1 MTIRVL
7 AIIAASIAMIAGV
20 VNGQREDVSRP
31 PIIDMHMH
39 AMPADYFG
47 KPSTKMCMTGMTFP
61 WVDPKDLKAPISH
74 CDGPELESAAS
85 EEEIIRRTVA
95 VMGQYNITGVVSAS
109 ATGVSSPIDRLERW
123 HTAAPTRVIPAI
135 LSNGQVPLDSIR
147 AWAQEKKIR
156 VIGELT
162 FQYTG
167 YEFSDPLPERH
178 FAMAEELDLPIGIH
192 VGPGAP
198 GQAYFFGAPRYR
210 ARLGNPLLLE
220 EPLLRHP
227 KLRLYVMHAGW
238 PMLDEMLALLYSHPQ
253 VNVDVGFISWGLP
266 RAEFH
271 AYLRRLVEAGF
282 GRRVMFGSDQMIW
295 PETLRVAI
303 EAIESATF
311 LSAEQKR
318 DILYN
323 NAARFLRLTPG
334 ASSPVKHHE

>member
-1 MTIRVL
+1 MRSF
-7 AIIAASIAMIAGV
+7 AIITASITMIAGAV
-20 VNGQREDVSRP
+20 GGQRVDVSRP

-39 AMPADYFG
+39 AYPPDYFG
-47 KPSTKMCMTGMTFP
+47 KPPRKMCTGMAFP
-61 WVDPKDLKAPISH
+61 WVDPADLKSPITH
-74 CDGPELESAAS
+74 CEGPQFESAAS

-95 VMGQYNITGVVSAS
+95 VMEQYNITGVVSAS
-109 ATGVSSPIDRLERW
+109 AAGVSSPIERLERW
-123 HTAAPTRVIPAI
+123 QTAAKSRVIPAI

-147 AWAQEKKIR
+147 AWAEEKKIR

-162 FQYTG
+162 FQYAG
-167 YEFSDPLPERH
+167 YEFSDSLPERY
-178 FAMAEELDLPIGIH
+178 FALGEELDLPIGIH

-198 GQAYFFGAPRYR
+198 GEASFFGSPRYR
-210 ARLGNPLLLE
+210 ARLGSPLLLE

-238 PMLDEMLALLYSHPQ
+238 PMLDQMLALLYSHPQ
-253 VNVDVGFISWGLP
+253 VNVDVGFISWALP

-282 GRRVMFGSDQMIW
+282 GTRVMFGSDQIIW
-295 PETLRVAI
+295 PETVRVAI

-311 LSAEQKR
+311 LTAEQKR
-318 DILYN
+318 DIFYN

-334 ASSPVKHHE
+334 ASSTKKDRE

>member
-1 MTIRVL
+1 MSMRIL
-7 AIIAASIAMIAGV
+7 AIVAASTAVISGAV
-20 VNGQREDVSRP
+20 SGQRGDVSRP

-39 AMPADYFG
+39 AVPADYFG
-47 KPSTKMCMTGMTFP
+47 EPPTKMCSTGMTFP
-61 WVDPKDLKAPISH
+61 WVDPTDLKAPVSH
-74 CDGPELESAAS
+74 CDGPEFESAVS

-95 VMGQYNITGVVSAS
+95 VMEQYNIIGVVSAS
-109 ATGVSSPIDRLERW
+109 AAGVSSPIDRLERW
-123 HTAAPTRVIPAI
+123 QKAATARVIPAV

-178 FAMAEELDLPIGIH
+178 FALAEALDLPIGIH

-238 PMLDEMLALLYSHPQ
+238 PMLDEMVALLYSHPQ
-253 VNVDVGFISWGLP
+253 VNVDVGYISWGLP
-266 RAEFH
+266 RGEFH
-271 AYLRRLVEAGF
+271 AYLRRLVEAGL

-311 LSAEQKR
+311 LSSEQKR

-323 NAARFLRLTPG
+323 NAARFLRLTPA
-334 ASSPVKHHE
+334 ASSPTDVR

>member
-1 MTIRVL
+1 M
-7 AIIAASIAMIAGV
+7 
-20 VNGQREDVSRP
+20 E
-31 PIIDMHMH
+31 
-39 AMPADYFG
+39 
-47 KPSTKMCMTGMTFP
+47 
-61 WVDPKDLKAPISH
+61 
-74 CDGPELESAAS
+74 
-85 EEEIIRRTVA
+85 
-95 VMGQYNITGVVSAS
+95 QYNITGVVSAS
-109 ATGVSSPIDRLERW
+109 ATGVSSPLERLERW
-123 HTAAPTRVIPAI
+123 QTAATTRVIPAI

-147 AWAQEKKIR
+147 AWGQEKKIR

-167 YEFSDPLPERH
+167 YEFSDSLPERH
-178 FAMAEELDLPIGIH
+178 FALAEELDLPIGIH

-253 VNVDVGFISWGLP
+253 VNVDVGFISWALP

-295 PETLRVAI
+295 PETLPVAI

-318 DILYN
+318 DILHN